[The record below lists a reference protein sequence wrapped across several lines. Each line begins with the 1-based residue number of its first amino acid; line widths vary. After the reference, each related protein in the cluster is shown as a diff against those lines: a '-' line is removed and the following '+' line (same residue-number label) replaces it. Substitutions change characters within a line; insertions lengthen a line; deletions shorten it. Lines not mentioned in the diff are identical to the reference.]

1 MLFSIKQQIIRR
13 FEDILFV
20 EQVQILLISSLPMI
34 VCYFVEQLLL
44 NVLKFNPFLL
54 GMGLLLV
61 SK

>member
-1 MLFSIKQQIIRR
+1 MGR
-13 FEDILFV
+13 FEDTLFV
-20 EQVQILLISSLPMI
+20 EQVQRLLIFSLSMI
-34 VCYFVEQLLL
+34 VCFFVELLLL